1 MNFRMGFQILSL
13 YLEKSLLP
21 SPGFLS
27 SARIPIFMG
36 NLRNSMNILLVEDDQ
51 RISSFLLKGLSEA
64 GYTMTLADSG
74 EKAREIIHTYDF
86 DIILMDIMLPGL
98 DGMQL
103 TQIIRFK
110 GNYTPIL
117 VLSALNSPDDKIKML
132 DLGADDYLSKPFHF
146 EELISRI
153 KALTRRNKLS
163 YKKEDNHLSCG
174 NIMIDTDLHKV
185 TQSDKEIE
193 FSPTE
198 YKLFTFLMENKNK
211 VLSRTQILH
220 NVWGID
226 FDSSTNVVDVY
237 ISYVRNKIDESEQ
250 KIIHTVKGTGYL
262 IKD

>member
-1 MNFRMGFQILSL
+1 
-13 YLEKSLLP
+13 
-21 SPGFLS
+21 
-27 SARIPIFMG
+27 
-36 NLRNSMNILLVEDDQ
+36 
-51 RISSFLLKGLSEA
+51 
-64 GYTMTLADSG
+64 
-74 EKAREIIHTYDF
+74 
-86 DIILMDIMLPGL
+86 MLPGL

-132 DLGADDYLSKPFHF
+132 DMGADDYLSKPFHF

-163 YKKEDNHLSCG
+163 YQKEDQYLSCG
-174 NIMIDTDLHKV
+174 NIVIDTDLHKV
-185 TQSDKEIE
+185 TQNDKEIE

-220 NVWGID
+220 KVWGID
-226 FDSSTNVVDVY
+226 FDNTTNVVDVY
-237 ISYVRNKIDESEQ
+237 ISYVRNKIDETEQ

>member
-1 MNFRMGFQILSL
+1 
-13 YLEKSLLP
+13 
-21 SPGFLS
+21 
-27 SARIPIFMG
+27 
-36 NLRNSMNILLVEDDQ
+36 MNILLVEDDQ
-51 RISSFLLKGLSEA
+51 RISNFLIKGLSEA
-64 GYTMTLADSG
+64 GYNTTLADSG
-74 EKAREIIHTYDF
+74 EKARELIHTYDF

-132 DLGADDYLSKPFHF
+132 DMGADDYLSKPFHF

-153 KALTRRNKLS
+153 KALTRRNKMS
-163 YKKEDNHLSCG
+163 YQKEDQYLSCG
-174 NIMIDTDLHKV
+174 NIVIDTDLHKV
-185 TQSDKEIE
+185 TQNDKEIE

-220 NVWGID
+220 KVWGID
-226 FDSSTNVVDVY
+226 FDNTTNVVDVY
-237 ISYVRNKIDESEQ
+237 ISYVRNKIDETEQ

-262 IKD
+262 IKDSK